1 MQKRQF
7 IKDLVLTGIAMPL
20 GLGGMSKAFASQVEK
35 SPLALAEDNAFWE
48 QIRQHYILKPDYINL
63 ENGYYNFLPQPI
75 LNKYI
80 EHIKEIN
87 YQGSY
92 YMRTVQWENKQKSVI
107 ALAEIAGCSPEEL
120 IITRRLVTKRSWQNK
135 TMAPC

>member
-20 GLGGMSKAFASQVEK
+20 GLNGMAKAFASQVQK
-35 SPLALAEDNAFWE
+35 SPFALAEDNAFWE
-48 QIRQHYILKPDYINL
+48 QIRQQYILKPDYINL

-80 EHIKEIN
+80 EHI
-87 YQGSY
+87 
-92 YMRTVQWENKQKSVI
+92 QK
-107 ALAEIAGCSPEEL
+107 
-120 IITRRLVTKRSWQNK
+120 N
-135 TMAPC
+135 